1 MDYLQLL
8 LASLVILIVCLIVW
22 FNNSMNRV
30 KQPRILKYIAL
41 VAVAATVYFYTN
53 LDRKHIDCI
62 WGVTGGETV
71 GGDFAGGDFAGGTT
85 DDDDDD
91 ESLIVSL
98 TNTPSSE

>member
-41 VAVAATVYFYTN
+41 VAVAATVYFYAN

-62 WGVTGGETV
+62 WGVAGGETTGGEI
-71 GGDFAGGDFAGGTT
+71 AGGTT
-85 DDDDDD
+85 GDDDDD
-91 ESLIVSL
+91 ESLIVRL
-98 TNTPSSE
+98 TNTPNM

>member
-71 GGDFAGGDFAGGTT
+71 GGDFAGGEV
-85 DDDDDD
+85 DDDDD